1 MPYPFS
7 IAFRRDISCVMFSCT
22 KIDVRLS
29 LWKLLGGEYD
39 PDTWPLE
46 FIIDC
51 FGDVSNPVD
60 EFLVGKQQRNGP
72 MHSDLMLGE
81 TASDLFLTPWKMT
94 TATVSVGSSADLSS
108 RRPFT
113 YWH

>member
-1 MPYPFS
+1 MCDVLLHS
-7 IAFRRDISCVMFSCT
+7 

-29 LWKLLGGEYD
+29 LWKLLGGEYF
-39 PDTWPLE
+39 PAFRICE
-46 FIIDC
+46 FNC

-81 TASDLFLTPWKMT
+81 TASDLFL
-94 TATVSVGSSADLSS
+94 SVLL
-108 RRPFT
+108 RK
-113 YWH
+113 